1 MLNSFFMDKSTK
13 NTFFSNLNI
22 RSIARKYQ
30 EIRKKSGQK
39 VLVFLFFV
47 ALSALIWFF
56 NALGK
61 DYSTYISFP
70 VRYINF
76 PSGKV
81 LMNDVPGRLLLKVN
95 AKGNTIFKYQMR
107 SNINPVVFDVQS
119 FAPKELSEANQGKFY
134 VLTSLARERLQ
145 GQLNQ
150 EIQITDIEPDTLFF
164 EFASTESKRVPVSEN
179 VSVSL
184 EKQYM
189 QKGNIQ
195 VKPDSVTITGPNTII
210 DSVNSVST
218 KPYQLKNIDNSISKS
233 VDLQKIRNVEYS
245 TDEVQITITA
255 ERFTESDIK
264 IPVRVNNL
272 PDTIQI
278 KTFPRQIKVTF
289 RVGLSDYE
297 KISPEMFRAAV
308 NFDSTLLLNPPKKLD
323 VRLEKYPGFITSVKH
338 NPTSVDYIL
347 ER

>member
-1 MLNSFFMDKSTK
+1 MDKSTK
-13 NTFFSNLNI
+13 NTLFSKLNI
-22 RSIARKYQ
+22 RSVARKYQ

-61 DYSTYISFP
+61 DYSTFISFP

-76 PSGKV
+76 PKGKV

-95 AKGNTIFKYQMR
+95 AKGNTIFKYKMR

-119 FAPKELSEANQGKFY
+119 FAPKQLSEASQGKFH

-164 EFASTESKRVPVSEN
+164 EFASTESKRVPVTAN
-179 VSVSL
+179 VSVNL

-195 VKPDSVTITGPNTII
+195 VKPDSVSITGPSTVI
-210 DSVNSVST
+210 DSIHSVST
-218 KPYQLKNIDNSISKS
+218 KPYQFKNINDSVSKS
-233 VDLQKIRNVEYS
+233 VNLQKSDNLEYS
-245 TDEVQITITA
+245 IDEVQITIFA
-255 ERFTESDIK
+255 ERFTESDID

-272 PDTIQI
+272 PDSIQL
-278 KTFPRQIKVTF
+278 KTFPRQVKVTF

-297 KISPEMFRAAV
+297 KISPEMFRVAV
-308 NFDSTLLLNPPKKLD
+308 NFDSTLLLKPPKKLD
-323 VRLEKYPGFITSVKH
+323 VRIEKYPGFITSVNH